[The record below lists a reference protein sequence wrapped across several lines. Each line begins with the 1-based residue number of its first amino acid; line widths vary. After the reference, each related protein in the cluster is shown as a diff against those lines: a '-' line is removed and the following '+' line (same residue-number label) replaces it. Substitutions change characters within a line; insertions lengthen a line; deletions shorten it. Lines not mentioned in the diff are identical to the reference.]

1 MRLVAPPTVL
11 GPLVVHLLGG
21 GELER
26 AAIGFLGIS
35 PRRGGELLLR
45 DWQGVPSSEY
55 LIQLP
60 YHLEVHPGFWARH
73 AKRARLSGE
82 GLLIAHS
89 HPNSPSRP
97 NFSPSDDAGERVLVP
112 KLRARTDG
120 TVISMVVGTEGI
132 RARMLGESTGKWSPL
147 TVDTDQPIPTDSV
160 GDTSHQKFDRQIR
173 FIGKQ
178 GQIRLAASHVTVV
191 GAGGI
196 GSHVVE
202 QLARL
207 GVGRLTVVDPDRV
220 EMSNISRIIG
230 STKADAR
237 VRKQKVHISKRTVR
251 KIGGP
256 SRVKTADSDA
266 TRGKVARTLLEA
278 DLIVGAT
285 DTQFSRSVLNAIAY
299 QYFVPVIDIGVEL
312 QAGGA
317 SGGRVTWLRP
327 GLPCLWCRGILDPEQ
342 VRVEQLDPDS
352 RRLEAGA
359 GYVTGADVPQPSVV
373 TFNGVV
379 ASLATTEVLFHLTR
393 HSGNTPPPML
403 AYRIADGTVRRI
415 GGQPREGCVTC
426 STSGVLGAG
435 DLADPPWRSG
445 S

>member
-1 MRLVAPPTVL
+1 MRLVAPEHIL
-11 GPLVVHLLGG
+11 DPLMRHLLGG

-60 YHLEVHPGFWARH
+60 YHLEVRPDFWARH
-73 AKRARLSGE
+73 AKRARFSGE
-82 GLLIAHS
+82 GLLIAHA
-89 HPNSPSRP
+89 HPHSPGQP
-97 NFSPSDDAGERVLVP
+97 DFSLSDDAGEKLLVP

-120 TVISMVVGTEGI
+120 AVISMVVGPEGI
-132 RARMLGESTGKWSPL
+132 RVRMLNDAGEAWFPV
-147 TVDTDQPIPTDSV
+147 TVGNDEPTRPTEAEVAPIEA
-160 GDTSHQKFDRQIR
+160 FDRQVR
-173 FIGKQ
+173 FLGRQ
-178 GQIRLAASHVTVV
+178 GQDMLMKSEVAVI
-191 GAGGI
+191 GAGGT
-196 GSHVVE
+196 GSHVIE
-202 QLARL
+202 QLTRL
-207 GVGRLTVVDPDRV
+207 GVGQITVFDPDRI
-220 EMSNISRIIG
+220 EASNVSRIIG
-230 STKADAR
+230 SNALDAKLHR
-237 VRKQKVHISKRTVR
+237 QKVKIMRRTVR
-251 KIGGP
+251 KVGGP
-256 SRVKTADSDA
+256 TRMTAIAADV
-266 TRGKVARTLLEA
+266 TRSGLAKSLINA
-278 DLIVGAT
+278 DVIVGAT
-285 DTQFSRSVLNAIAY
+285 DTQLSRSVLNAIAY
-299 QYFVPVIDIGVEL
+299 QYYVPVIDIGVEL

-352 RRLEAGA
+352 RRLEADA

-435 DLADPPWRSG
+435 ELADPSWRSG